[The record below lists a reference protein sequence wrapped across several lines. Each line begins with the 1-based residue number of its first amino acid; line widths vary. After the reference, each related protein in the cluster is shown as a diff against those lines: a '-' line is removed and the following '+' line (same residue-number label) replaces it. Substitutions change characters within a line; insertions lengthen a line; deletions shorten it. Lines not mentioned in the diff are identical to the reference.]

1 MSIPSSHTCYSLMDE
16 YDMLDNIRAHSIMVA
31 RVSQVLLLELTI
43 SSSSPRVPSKELV
56 LAGAL
61 LHDIAKTPC
70 LKERCDHAKK
80 GRDICQ
86 QHGYAEVAEVVR
98 EHVMLTEFSPD
109 RYTKGHFLAK
119 EIVYYADKRVL
130 HDEIVSLEQRLDY
143 IIEYYGNNDP
153 ARHALIR
160 ENFTKCQ
167 ELESFLFSTI
177 TSTPDIITEAANN
190 TELPVF
196 HES

>member
-1 MSIPSSHTCYSLMDE
+1 MDE

-31 RVSQVLLLELTI
+31 RVSQVLLLELAA
-43 SSSSPRVPSKELV
+43 SNPPPRVPSKKLV

-70 LKERCDHAKK
+70 LKEGCDHARK
-80 GRDICQ
+80 GRDLCLK
-86 QHGYAEVAEVVR
+86 HGYDEVAEVVR
-98 EHVMLTEFSPD
+98 EHVILTEYSPD
-109 RYTKGHFLAK
+109 RYTRGHFLAK
-119 EIVYYADKRVL
+119 EIVYYADKRVR

-143 IIEYYGNNDP
+143 ILEHYGNNDP

-167 ELESFLFSTI
+167 RLERFLFSAIALTPDAI
-177 TSTPDIITEAANN
+177 AATVTSTGLPD
-190 TELPVF
+190 F
-196 HES
+196 